1 LTVEDLTAGRRFADV
16 VATSAFNIDI
26 HHADDNAQ
34 HTVRVPCY
42 HIPYRAL
49 VPKGLEGLLVA
60 GRCIS
65 GTHEAQA
72 SYRVTGDCSEMGEAA
87 GLAAAEAALRDCG
100 LREVDVKR
108 IRAIVA
114 KGGAIG

>member
-1 LTVEDLTAGRRFADV
+1 MTGRVFEDAIAS
-16 VATSAFNIDI
+16 SAFNIDI

-34 HTVRVPCY
+34 HTVDVPCY
-42 HIPYRAL
+42 QIPYRCL
-49 VPKGLEGLLVA
+49 VPVGLEGLLVA

-87 GLAAAEAALRDCG
+87 GLAAAEAAAKG
-100 LREVDVKR
+100 IGVREVDVKR
-108 IRAIVA
+108 IRKIVSA
-114 KGGAIG
+114 